1 MHVSNHGSSA
11 SARAIM
17 AGAWGIVCGLIL
29 AAPILMSHSCRSAA
43 SVLYLSFSCI
53 CHQIPER
60 SFAIFGHPLAVCHRC
75 FGIYLGLFL
84 GSLIENRFVHGSL
97 RVRRFWILAA
107 SIPLLLDVLLNSAGL
122 WTSTCFSRFFT
133 GLLFGNL
140 VSPLLVRGVAEFLNG
155 APWRKFAIA
164 HLKGGFS

>member
-1 MHVSNHGSSA
+1 MHVSIHRSSVL
-11 SARAIM
+11 ARAIM

-29 AAPILMSHSCRSAA
+29 AAPILMSHSCHSAA
-43 SVLYLSFSCI
+43 SVLYLSFSWV

-60 SFAIFGHPLAVCHRC
+60 SFALLGHPLAACHRC

-84 GSLIENRFVHGSL
+84 GSLTENRFVYESL
-97 RVRRFWILAA
+97 RARRFWILAA

-122 WTSTCFSRFFT
+122 WTNTCFSRFFT

-140 VSPLLVRGVAEFLNG
+140 ASPLLVRGVTEFLNE
-155 APWRKFAIA
+155 APWRKFVTA